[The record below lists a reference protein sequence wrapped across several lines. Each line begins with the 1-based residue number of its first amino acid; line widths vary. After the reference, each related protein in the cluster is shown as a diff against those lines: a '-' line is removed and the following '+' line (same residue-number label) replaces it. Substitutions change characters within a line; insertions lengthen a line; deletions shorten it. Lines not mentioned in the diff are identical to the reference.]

1 MKLLAIPL
9 YFPMHNNCA
18 VAYVTLKP
26 PLPTAIPLD
35 LTNSLARNFVVL
47 QRLQHP
53 STTNFYVMFAL
64 KKIDH
69 FCSLRIPHVFDGFSS
84 FFFKMV
90 SRRTFKIPSASGKIE
105 EIRENK
111 KVSENIIHP
120 HLYLYASH
128 TNSTQRKQFVTIKFN
143 FFNK

>member
-18 VAYVTLKP
+18 VAYVTLNP

-35 LTNSLARNFVVL
+35 LTNSLVRNIVVL

-53 STTNFYVMFAL
+53 NNYELLRYVCVKEDRSFLFIANSTCV
-64 KKIDH
+64 
-69 FCSLRIPHVFDGFSS
+69 RW
-84 FFFKMV
+84 FFFPKMV